1 MHSAG
6 AILVVLTG
14 SKYQLSV
21 LAERIVRHL
30 LIIVPM
36 ALIAAAVAIVVAG

>member
-1 MHSAG
+1 ME
-6 AILVVLTG
+6 L
-14 SKYQLSV
+14 KYQLSV
-21 LAERIVRHL
+21 LAERVVRHL